1 MAAAVADYM
10 PADPAT
16 DKLKKGASDDLTIE
30 LVKTQ
35 DILAETPRNLVR
47 VGFAAE
53 STNLVEYAI
62 AKLKSKGLDFI
73 VANDITVADSG
84 FGADTNKVSIID
96 AKGVDDLPL
105 LPKYEVATQILNRV
119 GKLLP

>member
-1 MAAAVADYM
+1 
-10 PADPAT
+10 
-16 DKLKKGASDDLTIE
+16 
-30 LVKTQ
+30 
-35 DILAETPRNLVR
+35 
-47 VGFAAE
+47 
-53 STNLVEYAI
+53 LVEYAI